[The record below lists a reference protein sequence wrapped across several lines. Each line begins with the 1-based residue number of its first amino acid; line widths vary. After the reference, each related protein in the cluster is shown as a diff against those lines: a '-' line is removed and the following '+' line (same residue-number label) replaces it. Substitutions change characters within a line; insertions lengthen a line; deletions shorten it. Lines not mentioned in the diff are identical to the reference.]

1 MNRIKE
7 LRQEAGL
14 KQTDLARYSG
24 ITKTIISNLEIG
36 RQKLRE
42 PHQRTLCYFFQVTAD
57 YLLGLSPIGKKVHFA
72 EEGKSDGLY
81 VGDGE
86 ISTDKM
92 EISIVG
98 SGTVHEEDLFGLG
111 RREVMAGPYVCRF
124 IKDFKDDIE
133 AKKAIIRAIDGH
145 LERLSQDDCE
155 KVLRF
160 IEDYM

>member
-14 KQTDLARYSG
+14 KQIDLARYSG

-42 PHQRTLCYFFQVTAD
+42 PHQRALCYFFQVTAD
-57 YLLGLSPIGKKVHFA
+57 YLLGLSPVGKKVHFA
-72 EEGKSDGLY
+72 DEGKSDGLY

-86 ISTDKM
+86 ISSERM

-98 SGTVHEEDLFGLG
+98 NGTVHEEDLFGMG
-111 RREVMAGPYVCRF
+111 RKEVMEGPYVCRF
-124 IKDFKDDIE
+124 VKGFKGEME
-133 AKKAIIRAIDGH
+133 AKKAIIRAIDER
-145 LERLSQDDCE
+145 LERLSQDDCD

-160 IEDYM
+160 IDDYM